1 MISKNL
7 QLITLNDIE
16 DLVSNNVLERRT
28 LEYKSALPDNS
39 DSQKK
44 EFLADVSS
52 FANTIGGDLVFG
64 ISEQGNVLSTN
75 LGVTVTNI
83 DAEIGRLNS
92 MIRDG
97 ISPRIQ
103 PDIISIPV
111 AADKALIIIRVRG
124 SLEGPHRVV
133 FKGHDRFY
141 ARNSNGK
148 YPMDVLELRGAFA
161 QSSNLVERIRSF
173 RVNRI
178 GDIKTGYAPVNL
190 SDNGRFLALHLIP
203 LSAFTSSHRIDSKSL
218 LELKEG
224 KYSSSL
230 NPLYTGGWSHRINLD
245 GALAYTTQ
253 DGGIST
259 YSQIFRNGILEVVD
273 TILVSLRSQ
282 EEELP
287 MYGIEKKVMDQVT
300 DYMVLLDQLGFQPP
314 IYAFLSLSGIKGYKV
329 GRPDRN
335 IYLHPEPIAVNEIL
349 LPEVVLDS
357 FQTNIAR
364 AFRPVFDMI
373 WNASGLSKSFN
384 FNDDDEFYKS

>member
-1 MISKNL
+1 
-7 QLITLNDIE
+7 
-16 DLVSNNVLERRT
+16 
-28 LEYKSALPDNS
+28 
-39 DSQKK
+39 
-44 EFLADVSS
+44 
-52 FANTIGGDLVFG
+52 
-64 ISEQGNVLSTN
+64 
-75 LGVTVTNI
+75 VTVTNV

-92 MIRDG
+92 IIRDG

-103 PDIISIPV
+103 PDIVSIPV
-111 AADKALIIIRVRG
+111 AADKALIIIRSRG

-148 YPMDVLELRGAFA
+148 YPMDVLELRAAFA
-161 QSSNLVERIRSF
+161 QSSSLIERIRSF

-178 GDIKTGYAPVNL
+178 GDIKIGYSPVNL
-190 SDNGRFLALHLIP
+190 SDTGRFLALHLIP
-203 LSAFTSSHRIDSKSL
+203 LSAFTSSYRIDSKSL

-230 NPLYTGGWSHRINLD
+230 KPLYTGGWSHRINLD

-314 IYAFLSLSGIKGYKV
+314 VYAFLSLSGIKGYKV

-357 FQTNIAR
+357 FQSNIAG
-364 AFRPVFDMI
+364 AFRPGFDRI
-373 WNASGLSKSFN
+373 WNASGLSKSVN
-384 FNDDDEFYKS
+384 FDDNDEFHTS

>member
-1 MISKNL
+1 M
-7 QLITLNDIE
+7 
-16 DLVSNNVLERRT
+16 
-28 LEYKSALPDNS
+28 
-39 DSQKK
+39 
-44 EFLADVSS
+44 
-52 FANTIGGDLVFG
+52 
-64 ISEQGNVLSTN
+64 
-75 LGVTVTNI
+75 
-83 DAEIGRLNS
+83 
-92 MIRDG
+92 
-97 ISPRIQ
+97 
-103 PDIISIPV
+103 
-111 AADKALIIIRVRG
+111 
-124 SLEGPHRVV
+124 
-133 FKGHDRFY
+133 
-141 ARNSNGK
+141 
-148 YPMDVLELRGAFA
+148 
-161 QSSNLVERIRSF
+161 
-173 RVNRI
+173 
-178 GDIKTGYAPVNL
+178 
-190 SDNGRFLALHLIP
+190 ALHLIP

-349 LPEVVLDS
+349 LS
-357 FQTNIAR
+357 RSGAR
-364 AFRPVFDMI
+364 Q
-373 WNASGLSKSFN
+373 LS
-384 FNDDDEFYKS
+384 D

>member
-1 MISKNL
+1 
-7 QLITLNDIE
+7 
-16 DLVSNNVLERRT
+16 
-28 LEYKSALPDNS
+28 
-39 DSQKK
+39 
-44 EFLADVSS
+44 
-52 FANTIGGDLVFG
+52 
-64 ISEQGNVLSTN
+64 
-75 LGVTVTNI
+75 VTVTNV

-92 MIRDG
+92 IIRDG

-103 PDIISIPV
+103 PDIVSIPV
-111 AADKALIIIRVRG
+111 AADKALIIIRSRG

-148 YPMDVLELRGAFA
+148 YPMDVLELRAAFA
-161 QSSNLVERIRSF
+161 QSSSLIERIRSF

-178 GDIKTGYAPVNL
+178 GDIKIGYSPVNL
-190 SDNGRFLALHLIP
+190 SDTGRFLALHLIP
-203 LSAFTSSHRIDSKSL
+203 LSAFTSSYRIDSKSL

-230 NPLYTGGWSHRINLD
+230 KPLYTGGWSHRINLD

-287 MYGIEKKVMDQVT
+287 MYGIEKKFMDNFT
-300 DYMVLLDQLGFQPP
+300 DYMLMLDQLGFQPP
-314 IYAFLSLSGIKGYKV
+314 FYA
-329 GRPDRN
+329 
-335 IYLHPEPIAVNEIL
+335 IL
-349 LPEVVLDS
+349 
-357 FQTNIAR
+357 
-364 AFRPVFDMI
+364 
-373 WNASGLSKSFN
+373 
-384 FNDDDEFYKS
+384 